1 MENRLLQKI
10 RTSFTTQ
17 LTLWVASFVTV
28 ICVVVIS
35 LLALFSQ
42 DVIFEESVD
51 TTLQAL
57 ENTALRIDNT
67 LRQEE
72 MSARLANGWGNESRQ
87 TRLDGRAATAG
98 GEANGRMRVNRA
110 AIERLIEENGC
121 LTKLRRS
128 LPNAE
133 LYVTRRDSTQL
144 GIFIAGEES
153 GYRKMVHEDREMFI
167 FTQPLGDRPFVLTA
181 VCPADDIYG
190 RYSRMQWFLL
200 LRGVGGVL
208 ILLFVLYLVVGRHLR
223 PLHWL
228 ADSAQGIANGDL
240 DTPIADTRR
249 EDESGRLQN
258 SLAKMRQSLKAYM
271 TEMQQKQAM
280 LSSQNVELKTAYDE
294 IQAYEEKKM
303 NFVRDMT
310 TQMAKPVESLCQQA
324 ERICHDAT
332 SMTKAAHARPKVKEE
347 MAQRQLVIMKDSETI
362 TQLLDKLM
370 KETAL

>member
-1 MENRLLQKI
+1 MGNKLFQKI

-28 ICVVVIS
+28 ISVVVIG
-35 LLALFSQ
+35 LLGLFSQ
-42 DVIFEESVD
+42 DVIFDETVD

-67 LRQEE
+67 LRQKE
-72 MSARLANGWGNESRQ
+72 MSVRLMNEQ
-87 TRLDGRAATAG
+87 
-98 GEANGRMRVNRA
+98 MRVNRA
-110 AIERLIEENGC
+110 VIDRLIEENGY
-121 LTKLRRS
+121 LAKIRQS

-133 LYVTRRDSTQL
+133 LYVTHRDSTQL

-153 GYRKMVHEDREMFI
+153 GYQELVHEGRETFI
-167 FTQPLGDRPFVLTA
+167 FTQPIGDRPFILTA
-181 VCPADDIYG
+181 ACPADDIHG
-190 RYSRMQWFLL
+190 RYSRMQWFML

-208 ILLFVLYLVVGRHLR
+208 TLLFILFMVVDRHLR

-228 ADSAQGIANGDL
+228 ADSAQGIADGDL

-258 SLAKMRQSLKAYM
+258 SLSKMRQALKVYM

-280 LSSQNVELKTAYDE
+280 LSARNTELKTAYAE
-294 IQAYEEKKM
+294 VQAYEEKKSV
-303 NFVRDMT
+303 FVRDMT
-310 TQMAKPVESLCQQA
+310 AQMATPVESLCQQA
-324 ERICHDAT
+324 NTICRDAAT
-332 SMTKAAHARPKVKEE
+332 MTKEE
-347 MAQRQLVIMKDSETI
+347 MAQRQTIIMRDSETI

-370 KETAL
+370 RETAL